1 MSEGMTLNEFVVFI
15 QAQLKLYVQRQVAA
29 AMLEADA
36 SSIEAKTMTKDSATL
51 LRVLVQEMR
60 VLKFLV
66 TTLDVVN
73 ERAQEIQRSQKQ
85 IQAQLVQLVARGD
98 RMDLAG
104 SKDGSSKLKRKNSVA
119 RNWSS
124 RDVAEYL
131 EGLTE
136 VFGDRTKEYSN
147 VMMSENINGEA
158 LMELSDSD
166 LKEMKFTMGHRKL
179 LLSRIALLEDTEQQA
194 C

>member
-1 MSEGMTLNEFVVFI
+1 M
-15 QAQLKLYVQRQVAA
+15 
-29 AMLEADA
+29 
-36 SSIEAKTMTKDSATL
+36 
-51 LRVLVQEMR
+51 
-60 VLKFLV
+60 
-66 TTLDVVN
+66 
-73 ERAQEIQRSQKQ
+73 
-85 IQAQLVQLVARGD
+85 QLVARGD

-158 LMELSDSD
+158 LMELSDSN

-179 LLSRIALLEDTEQQA
+179 LLSRIALLAEEAQQA
-194 C
+194 HIVGAEVFTPMQYARAHSTCFTCSVNRDREYLCFLECAAAAEKTYLTDPRKIQRSTWCA

>member
-1 MSEGMTLNEFVVFI
+1 MTLNEFVVFI

-136 VFGDRTKEYSN
+136 VFGDRTKEYFKRDD
-147 VMMSENINGEA
+147 V
-158 LMELSDSD
+158 
-166 LKEMKFTMGHRKL
+166 
-179 LLSRIALLEDTEQQA
+179 
-194 C
+194 